1 MRDNDLFNR
10 MDDLHSKVTTSL
22 SPRMIEEYEEMDVLV
37 CKLMA
42 EAEKQCCKLRTGTI
56 PWSPAYR
63 ISCLQLE
70 YWLKRRSYFK
80 KENTNVRE
88 LLVIQKELK
97 LPYNPNMTL
106 PDINMEVKLAHA
118 KRRKCKES
126 AESMSLEY
134 RTQLAL
140 ARE

>member
-1 MRDNDLFNR
+1 MLTAR
-10 MDDLHSKVTTSL
+10 
-22 SPRMIEEYEEMDVLV
+22 VLV
-37 CKLMA
+37 EKTKLF
-42 EAEKQCCKLRTGTI
+42 
-56 PWSPAYR
+56 
-63 ISCLQLE
+63 
-70 YWLKRRSYFK
+70 LKTH
-80 KENTNVRE
+80 TNVRE

-97 LPYNPNMTL
+97 LPYNPNTTL
-106 PDINMEVKLAHA
+106 PDINMEVKLAHT